1 MLTCFREDSQML
13 SSLSRFRSQNI
24 SVRRVAVASA
34 FTTLAIALAC
44 SDAASPT
51 TPDLSL
57 SRHLGRGI
65 HVQYGAP
72 TRVGNGR
79 ARTYVVTDHKR
90 NDRTPLEIGI
100 VLDERALEALPTTGM
115 SMFDLALP
123 AQNPTP
129 YRLVE
134 LDWNS
139 HGHEPDGVYSVPHFD
154 FHFYTIT
161 AAERNAIDPV
171 ALGDSTYQAMAN
183 NLPPEAQRSQFY
195 VPLSPPQ
202 GPIVAV
208 PRMGAHWGD
217 LRAPELQG
225 AFGHPENFK
234 PFTTTFLHGS
244 WNGRFIFDE
253 PMITRAFIL
262 SRKSANSE
270 ASRDSVISLSR
281 AQQYRPA
288 GYRPA
293 AYRVAYDAREHEYR
307 IALTQL
313 TLRQ

>member
-1 MLTCFREDSQML
+1 ML
-13 SSLSRFRSQNI
+13 SRLSRLRSHH
-24 SVRRVAVASA
+24 VTTRRLAVASV
-34 FTTLAIALAC
+34 FTTLAIAAAC
-44 SDAASPT
+44 SDAANPT
-51 TPDLSL
+51 TPDVSL
-57 SRHLGRGI
+57 SRGLPPGVHA
-65 HVQYGAP
+65 QYGAP

-79 ARTYVVTDHKR
+79 ARTYVVIDQRH
-90 NDRTPLEIGI
+90 DRTPLEIGI
-100 VLDERALEALPTTGM
+100 ELDERALEGLPTMGM

-171 ALGDSTYQAMAN
+171 ALGDATYQTMAS
-183 NLPPEAQRSQFY
+183 NLPPEAERSQFY

-202 GPIVAV
+202 GPIVAI
-208 PRMGAHWGD
+208 PRMGAHWAD
-217 LRAPELQG
+217 IRSPELQG
-225 AFGHPENFK
+225 AFGHPENFR

-244 WNGRFIFDE
+244 WNGQFIFDE
-253 PMITRAFIL
+253 PMITRAFIIG
-262 SRKSANSE
+262 RKLATSE
-270 ASRDSVISLSR
+270 ASRDSVIAVSS
-281 AQQYRPA
+281 AQEYRPS

-293 AYRVAYDAREHEYR
+293 AYRVAYDAREHAYR

>member
-1 MLTCFREDSQML
+1 ML
-13 SSLSRFRSQNI
+13 SRLSSIRSQHI
-24 SVRRVAVASA
+24 SARRVAAALA
-34 FTTLAIALAC
+34 FTTLAIAVAC
-44 SDAASPT
+44 SDAANPT
-51 TPDLSL
+51 TPDVSS
-57 SRHLGRGI
+57 SRGLGQGI
-65 HVQYGAP
+65 HVQYGAA

-79 ARTYVVTDHKR
+79 ARTYVVTDQR
-90 NDRTPLEIGI
+90 NDRTPLEIGV
-100 VLDERALEALPTTGM
+100 VLEERALEGLPATGM

-123 AQNPTP
+123 ARNPTP

-171 ALGDSTYQAMAN
+171 ALGDAAYQAMAN
-183 NLPPEAQRSQFY
+183 NLPPEAERSQFY

-202 GPIVAV
+202 GPVVAV
-208 PRMGAHWGD
+208 PRMGAHWAD
-217 LRAPELQG
+217 LRSPELQG
-225 AFGHPENFK
+225 AFGHPENYR

-262 SRKSANSE
+262 GRKSAQSQ
-270 ASRDSVISLSR
+270 AARDSIIAVSS
-281 AQQYRPA
+281 AQQYSPS

-293 AYRVAYDAREHEYR
+293 AYRVAYDAREHVYR